1 MKWLKGIGLLLIANI
16 LIMVTLS
23 ITIPIVINV
32 ILPMFGIDVRGSV
45 DLTSLVW
52 AAMFGFGG
60 AFISLAFSKQMAR
73 AMLDCQQITQPR
85 SHAEQVVY
93 GSVREIAQ
101 RLTITMPEVWVYNSP
116 DPNAFA
122 TGPSKN
128 NSMVAVSTGLLEN
141 LKEDEVKAVLAHEMG
156 HVYNGDMFATTVLAG
171 LMNTFVYYIAMWVRR
186 FFAERD
192 QAALGFGLSLVLQ
205 IIVSILASIVI
216 SWFSRRREF
225 GADAFAAKVYGKD
238 SMIGALRAIDRWVN
252 RAQFQYSTQD
262 ALATMKISGNTGGF
276 MSLFSTHPP
285 LEVRIA
291 ALSDFNP
298 FLIKHDLGAVLIN
311 GRAQDRT
318 SPEDIGLKGTLN
330 VWIVD
335 LDFIPVLNVR
345 SHRPPVTS
353 RGMKISFQTSF
364 QPTNIPKPFIKQ
376 G

>member
-1 MKWLKGIGLLLIANI
+1 MKWLKGIGLLLITNI

-23 ITIPIVINV
+23 ITVPIVINV
-32 ILPMFGIDVRGSV
+32 MLPMFGIDVRGSV

-73 AMLDCQQITQPR
+73 AMLNCQQITQPR
-85 SHAEQVVY
+85 SHAEQLIF
-93 GSVREIAQ
+93 GSVQDIAQ
-101 RLTITMPEVWVYNSP
+101 RLQITMPEVWIYDSP

-128 NSMVAVSTGLLEN
+128 NSMVAVSTGLLHN

-156 HVYNGDMFATTVLAG
+156 HVYNGDMFVTTVLAG

-186 FFAERD
+186 FFAERN

-238 SMIGALRAIDRWVN
+238 SMIGALQAIDRWVTHT
-252 RAQFQYSTQD
+252 QFQHSPQD
-262 ALATMKISGNTGGF
+262 ALATMKISGQSSGF

-285 LEVRIA
+285 IEVRIA
-291 ALSDFNP
+291 ALQR
-298 FLIKHDLGAVLIN
+298 L
-311 GRAQDRT
+311 
-318 SPEDIGLKGTLN
+318 
-330 VWIVD
+330 
-335 LDFIPVLNVR
+335 
-345 SHRPPVTS
+345 
-353 RGMKISFQTSF
+353 
-364 QPTNIPKPFIKQ
+364 
-376 G
+376 

>member
-101 RLTITMPEVWVYNSP
+101 RLNITMPEVWVYNSP

-156 HVYNGDMFATTVLAG
+156 HVYNGDMFATTILAG

-205 IIVSILASIVI
+205 VIVSILASVVI

-291 ALSDFNP
+291 ALER
-298 FLIKHDLGAVLIN
+298 L
-311 GRAQDRT
+311 
-318 SPEDIGLKGTLN
+318 
-330 VWIVD
+330 
-335 LDFIPVLNVR
+335 
-345 SHRPPVTS
+345 
-353 RGMKISFQTSF
+353 
-364 QPTNIPKPFIKQ
+364 
-376 G
+376 

>member
-1 MKWLKGIGLLLIANI
+1 MKWPNGVRLLLIANI

-23 ITIPIVINV
+23 ITIPILLNV
-32 ILPMFGIDVRGSV
+32 ILPTFGIDVRGSV
-45 DLTSLVW
+45 DLTSLIW

-101 RLTITMPEVWVYNSP
+101 RLNITMPEVWVYNSP

-192 QAALGFGLSLVLQ
+192 QAALGFGLSLVVQ
-205 IIVSILASIVI
+205 IIVSILASVVI

-238 SMIGALRAIDRWVN
+238 SMIGALRAIDRWVS
-252 RAQFQYSTQD
+252 RAQFEYSTQD
-262 ALATMKISGNTGGF
+262 ALATMKISGNTSGF

-285 LEVRIA
+285 LEARIA
-291 ALSDFNP
+291 ALER
-298 FLIKHDLGAVLIN
+298 L
-311 GRAQDRT
+311 
-318 SPEDIGLKGTLN
+318 
-330 VWIVD
+330 
-335 LDFIPVLNVR
+335 
-345 SHRPPVTS
+345 
-353 RGMKISFQTSF
+353 
-364 QPTNIPKPFIKQ
+364 
-376 G
+376 

>member
-1 MKWLKGIGLLLIANI
+1 MKSMKGIFLLLVANI

-23 ITIPIVINV
+23 ITVPILINV
-32 ILPMFGIDVRGSV
+32 VLPMFGIDLQGSV
-45 DLTSLVW
+45 DLSSLVW

-73 AMLDCQQITQPR
+73 AMLDCQQIIHPR
-85 SHAEQVVY
+85 SHGEQVIY
-93 GSVREIAQ
+93 GSVQEIAQ
-101 RLTITMPEVWVYNSP
+101 RLNITMPEVWVYNSP

-141 LKEDEVKAVLAHEMG
+141 LKENEVKAVLAHEMG

-171 LMNTFVYYIAMWVRR
+171 LMNTFVFYIAMWVRR

-205 IIVSILASIVI
+205 IVVSILASVVI

-238 SMIGALRAIDRWVN
+238 SMIDALRAIDRWVN
-252 RAQFQYSTQD
+252 RSQFQYSTQD
-262 ALATMKISGNTGGF
+262 ALATMKISGSTGGF

-285 LEVRIA
+285 IEVRIA
-291 ALSDFNP
+291 ALEQ
-298 FLIKHDLGAVLIN
+298 V
-311 GRAQDRT
+311 
-318 SPEDIGLKGTLN
+318 
-330 VWIVD
+330 
-335 LDFIPVLNVR
+335 
-345 SHRPPVTS
+345 
-353 RGMKISFQTSF
+353 
-364 QPTNIPKPFIKQ
+364 
-376 G
+376 

>member
-1 MKWLKGIGLLLIANI
+1 MKWLKGVGLLLIANI

-32 ILPMFGIDVRGSV
+32 ILPMFGVDVRGSV

-85 SHAEQVVY
+85 SHAEQIVY

-101 RLTITMPEVWVYNSP
+101 RLNITMPEVWVYNSP

-192 QAALGFGLSLVLQ
+192 QAALGFGLSLAIQ
-205 IIVSILASIVI
+205 IIVSILASVVI

-238 SMIGALRAIDRWVN
+238 SMISALRAIDRWVN
-252 RAQFQYSTQD
+252 RAQFEYSTQD
-262 ALATMKISGNTGGF
+262 ALATMKISGNTSGF

-291 ALSDFNP
+291 ALER
-298 FLIKHDLGAVLIN
+298 L
-311 GRAQDRT
+311 
-318 SPEDIGLKGTLN
+318 
-330 VWIVD
+330 
-335 LDFIPVLNVR
+335 
-345 SHRPPVTS
+345 
-353 RGMKISFQTSF
+353 
-364 QPTNIPKPFIKQ
+364 
-376 G
+376 